1 MDNNQIDFKLG
12 LDFSAI
18 NEALA
23 QIRAQFKG
31 TDAEFAKIAKSITAS
46 FNKAEAAAQL
56 YGKESAQVVAA
67 NNALQ
72 KSFVQLGASGIDYT
86 SNSFKQLNQEALKVS
101 NTITSAGASVKKSN
115 MGWTNL
121 ALVIQDLPYGFR
133 GIQNNLPALVGSFAS
148 ATGPIYLGISAVIA
162 AITAWD
168 MGLFGVK
175 KKTDEAKKS
184 QDSYNESLKTAMSS
198 AFGEISQVK
207 ALVSVVENHGL
218 SIDKRRIALKKLQD
232 EYPAYFNNMSV
243 EKTSINQLTSA
254 TNSLTSAIIA
264 RAEANAMTAEVE
276 KLATQRYENTKS
288 IEKNE
293 TAILNMNNALGILSK
308 TEQKHMNQFGT
319 VTRTK
324 SPYDIQLGKIKE
336 LEKANRDLGT
346 QNEIIQNKIAQLQN
360 SINFRMQ
367 QTILLDY
374 KQEKSSKQK
383 AEKQKVEYFDLTKAV
398 DDYYAARL
406 NFAEGDNRAQR
417 EILKQQQMT
426 YDDMLSN
433 NLISTVK
440 WYDKTSDLYKQIY
453 ELTRKIKEQ
462 DAKDAEAFASSR
474 VSNVE
479 ARLNTELKLHKGNLR
494 QQKKDVKA
502 AMAEIAVLQATAF
515 DSSAIAVYAAE
526 LEKLG
531 YKLEAL
537 GDDFDATARQISGI
551 VSGMLGDALATIGEN
566 LGNALAGGKFD
577 PFGALLDILANGLSA
592 IGKALIA
599 YGVAMD
605 AFKKAFSNPYAA
617 IAAGVALVA
626 AGAFLKAKVGSMSQP
641 APSGDGVQKFANGGI
656 ISGPTYGLM
665 GEYPGAKSNPEVVA
679 PLDKLKD
686 MIGGQGSGQFVLRG
700 QDLVLALNRSEKSLT
715 LRRG

>member
-1 MDNNQIDFKLG
+1 MADNQIVKIDFQFDLG
-12 LDFSAI
+12 NVPASSKAFANYLKGLGVDLKFTKASTD
-18 NEALA
+18 ALA
-23 QIRAQFKG
+23 ASLAHLSTAQ
-31 TDAEFAKIAKSITAS
+31 
-46 FNKAEAAAQL
+46 NKAAGAAA
-56 YGKESAQVVAA
+56 AA
-67 NNALQ
+67 
-72 KSFVQLGASGIDYT
+72 G
-86 SNSFKQLNQEALKVS
+86 NS
-101 NTITSAGASVKKSN
+101 IKKSN

-162 AITAWD
+162 AVTAWD
-168 MGLFGVK
+168 AGLFGLK

-207 ALVSVVENHGL
+207 ALVSVVENQGL

-232 EYPAYFNNMSV
+232 EYPAYFNNMNL
-243 EKTSINQLTSA
+243 EKASIGQLTTA

-264 RAEANAMTAEVE
+264 RAEANAMTSEIE
-276 KLATQRYENTKS
+276 KLATQRYENTKI

-293 TAILNMNNALGILSK
+293 TAILNMNNALIILSK
-308 TEQKHMNQFGT
+308 TEGKHMSQYGT
-319 VTRTK
+319 VTTTK

-336 LEKANRDLGT
+336 LDKANRDLGN

-374 KQEKSSKQK
+374 KQEKSSKRK

-398 DDYYAARL
+398 DDFYAAKL
-406 NFAEGDNRAQR
+406 NFAEGDNREQR
-417 EILKQQQMT
+417 EILKQQQIT

-433 NLISTVK
+433 KLISTVK

-453 ELTRKIKEQ
+453 ELTKKINEQ
-462 DAKDAEAFASSR
+462 DAREAAAFATSR

-502 AMAEIAVLQATAF
+502 AMVEIAVLQASSF
-515 DSSAIAVYAAE
+515 DSSAIAVYGDE
-526 LEKLG
+526 LEKLR

-551 VSGMLGDALATIGEN
+551 VSGMLGDALAALGEN
-566 LGNALAGGKFD
+566 LGNVLAGGEFD
-577 PFGALLDILANGLSA
+577 PFGAFLDILANGLSA

-617 IAAGVALVA
+617 IAAGVALIA

-665 GEYPGAKSNPEVVA
+665 GEYPGAKSNPEIVA

-686 MIGGQGSGQFVLRG
+686 MIGSQGGGQFVLKG

>member
-101 NTITSAGASVKKSN
+101 NTMTSAGASVKKSN

-308 TEQKHMNQFGT
+308 TEEKHMNQFGT

-324 SPYDIQLGKIKE
+324 SPYDVQLGKIKE
-336 LEKANRDLGT
+336 LEKANKDLGT

-398 DDYYAARL
+398 DDYYAAKM

-462 DAKDAEAFASSR
+462 DAKDAESFASSR

-502 AMAEIAVLQATAF
+502 AMAEIAVLQASSF